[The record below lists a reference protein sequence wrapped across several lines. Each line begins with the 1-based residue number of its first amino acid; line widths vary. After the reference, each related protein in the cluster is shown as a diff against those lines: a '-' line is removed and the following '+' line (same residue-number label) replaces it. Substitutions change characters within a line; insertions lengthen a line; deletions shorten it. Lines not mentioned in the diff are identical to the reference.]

1 MTDILTHE
9 ERPTDIAGGEG
20 HGLLT
25 MPDGRSIPF
34 KAHPLADL
42 FPMMSADEMA
52 ALVEDVRERGVQRP
66 IVLLDGMVLDGR
78 NRYMAAREAG
88 VGYRAVDFTGED
100 PIAFVIS
107 ENLRRRHLTDSQ
119 RAMVAARLA
128 KLPQGRKAADLPVS
142 ATQAEAA
149 AAMHVGERTVRAAKA
164 VVDQGA
170 PALVAAVDAGEVSVN
185 AAAEVAKLPQAEQV
199 EIVAKGPE
207 AVKEAASEARR
218 AKTTEPKAEKPKPL
232 PSSKLTPEALAEEH
246 EAVKEDLARVRA
258 DLERVTRER
267 DDLKAKV
274 ADLSAQNQGAV
285 ISKLQRQ
292 VEGLK
297 YKLANAEDA
306 AKRAEYKQKAAEK
319 RVKELENLP
328 IEMVPS

>member
-9 ERPTDIAGGEG
+9 ERLTDIEGGQG

-52 ALVEDVRERGVQRP
+52 ALIEDVRERGVQRP

-88 VGYRAVDFTGED
+88 VGYRAVEFTGED

-218 AKTTEPKAEKPKPL
+218 TKTTEPKAEKPKPL
-232 PSSKLTPEALAEEH
+232 PSSNLTPEALAEEH
-246 EAVKEDLARVRA
+246 EALKEDLARTKA
-258 DLERVTRER
+258 ELEKVTRER
-267 DDLKAKV
+267 DDLKARV
-274 ADLSAQNQGAV
+274 TDLSAENQGAV

-328 IEMVPS
+328 IEKAA